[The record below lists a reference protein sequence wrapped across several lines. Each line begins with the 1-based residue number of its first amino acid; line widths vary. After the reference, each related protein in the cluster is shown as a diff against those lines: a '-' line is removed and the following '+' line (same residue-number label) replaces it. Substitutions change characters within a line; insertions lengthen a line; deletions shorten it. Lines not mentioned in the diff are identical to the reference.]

1 MILFRRVFHCAPDKA
16 PNRIPRRPRFLW
28 VRLILL
34 ATITWVSL
42 VALHACR
49 SQAKWE
55 GKTLT
60 VEYAW
65 DSGIQMLSVRDTV
78 SDREITDP
86 AVRARILEEAKRE
99 LPGWIELS
107 KLRRAKGTFHIH
119 FLPGGAVEILETK
132 HGIEGVGS
140 EFVEDPDTTAL
151 MLSAHEGRLDR
162 VRDLIDGGESVNAR
176 NQQGN
181 TALMAAGS
189 SHQVDILRFLLDQ
202 GADINARNVDG
213 ETALT
218 LSIFS
223 GQVAMVNELVKRGA
237 ILDCANPTDRATL
250 LTARQRGYK
259 KVIRSVNR
267 VAVNCE
273 SIH

>member
-1 MILFRRVFHCAPDKA
+1 
-16 PNRIPRRPRFLW
+16 
-28 VRLILL
+28 
-34 ATITWVSL
+34 
-42 VALHACR
+42 
-49 SQAKWE
+49 
-55 GKTLT
+55 
-60 VEYAW
+60 
-65 DSGIQMLSVRDTV
+65 MLRVRDTV

-140 EFVEDPDTTAL
+140 EFVEDPDTTEL

-162 VRDLIDGGESVNAR
+162 VRELVNEGENVNAKD
-176 NQQGN
+176 QQGN
-181 TALMAAGS
+181 TALMAAL
-189 SHQVDILRFLLDQ
+189 QVDVLRFLLDQ

-218 LSIFS
+218 LSAFS
-223 GQVAMVNELVKRGA
+223 GQVAMVNELVHRGA
-237 ILDCANPTDRATL
+237 IFDCTNPTDRETL
-250 LTARQRGYK
+250 LIARRRGYK
-259 KVIRSVNR
+259 KVIQSLNK

-273 SIH
+273 SIQ